1 MAKSVSLH
9 VPSTTKTA
17 TAVLVAM
24 VTKLATMRKGVA
36 NRLSKIDE
44 KEKASTRSGT
54 RIYILCHIV
63 LDVVPKIAQA

>member
-1 MAKSVSLH
+1 MAKPASLH

-17 TAVLVAM
+17 TAGLVAM
-24 VTKLATMRKGVA
+24 VAKLATERKGVA
-36 NRLSKIDE
+36 NRSSHDDE
-44 KEKASTRSGT
+44 KQKASTRSDT